1 MQTQTDN
8 IAVFRNVSIDYPLK
22 KYTIRAVTDV
32 NFELKRGKITALVG
46 ESGSGKTTLAS
57 SLIRCISE
65 PGRVAAGE
73 ILFRGKNKEGEI
85 EEIRVDKLSDKEMR
99 AFRWNKVSMVFQAA
113 QSALNPV
120 MTVRQQ
126 FFETLDAHEAKLPKG
141 EKKQKSGDREAKEQ
155 KCRDLME
162 YVKLDADRVL
172 ASYPHELSGGMK
184 QRVMIAF
191 ALLLDPELIILDE
204 PTTALDV
211 ITQNYIFNLLR
222 KINRERGI
230 SMLLMTHDISVVAKF
245 ADYMGVMYGGRLM
258 EYGSVAN
265 VFKYREHPYTA
276 GLIGATPSIVGDIA
290 DMKPIK
296 GSPPDLMNLPQ
307 GCIFSP
313 RCPKCRDICLTAEP
327 PTREFADG
335 GRGKCYFYRE
345 GEHADT
351 D

>member
-1 MQTQTDN
+1 M
-8 IAVFRNVSIDYPLK
+8 
-22 KYTIRAVTDV
+22 
-32 NFELKRGKITALVG
+32 
-46 ESGSGKTTLAS
+46 
-57 SLIRCISE
+57 
-65 PGRVAAGE
+65 
-73 ILFRGKNKEGEI
+73 
-85 EEIRVDKLSDKEMR
+85 DKLSDKEMR

-126 FFETLDAHEAKLPKG
+126 FSFETLDAHEAKLPKG

>member
-1 MQTQTDN
+1 
-8 IAVFRNVSIDYPLK
+8 
-22 KYTIRAVTDV
+22 
-32 NFELKRGKITALVG
+32 
-46 ESGSGKTTLAS
+46 
-57 SLIRCISE
+57 
-65 PGRVAAGE
+65 
-73 ILFRGKNKEGEI
+73 
-85 EEIRVDKLSDKEMR
+85 
-99 AFRWNKVSMVFQAA
+99 
-113 QSALNPV
+113 
-120 MTVRQQ
+120 
-126 FFETLDAHEAKLPKG
+126 
-141 EKKQKSGDREAKEQ
+141 
-155 KCRDLME
+155 
-162 YVKLDADRVL
+162 
-172 ASYPHELSGGMK
+172 MK